1 MTSRPRHPKVL
12 RLGSQ
17 DSLVGSAVQDL
28 QAELRRLQ
36 VLQPGED
43 AACGLFDA
51 ATERALRRFQW
62 FAGHVPAALGPDG
75 ACVARAPQRLRVDGV
90 CGAATRRL
98 LDEFARRGWAATGLL
113 VRVRFERLPHTRANA
128 GFRAL
133 LDGTPGVG
141 LCERGFAPV
150 LAGLDAAAREL
161 GLYVFVNELFR
172 IDGADAGAIG
182 PPPSFSS
189 HRIGR
194 AVDLQL
200 GTEPGIVSG
209 RNPED
214 AARMRSAA
222 PGSSFARFRRHAQTA
237 LRCRWGGDFD
247 PVDLPHFDH
256 QLLPS
261 GGPTWLM
268 HHYFDQL
275 QVRQALINPAAIP
288 DDEAG

>member
-1 MTSRPRHPKVL
+1 MTSRPRPATVL

-36 VLQPGED
+36 LLQPGETVAD
-43 AACGLFDA
+43 GVFDA

-75 ACVARAPQRLRVDGV
+75 GPVARSPQRLRVDGA
-90 CGAATRRL
+90 CGTRTRRL
-98 LDEFARRGWAATGLL
+98 LDEFAHRGWVATGLL
-113 VRVRFERLPHTRANA
+113 VRIDFARLPHTRANA

-133 LDGTPGVG
+133 LGGASDVG

-150 LAGLDAAAREL
+150 LAGMDATARRL
-161 GLYVFVNELFR
+161 GVYVFVNELFR
-172 IDGADAGAIG
+172 VDGASSGAIG
-182 PPPSFSS
+182 APPSFSS

-200 GTEPGIVSG
+200 GVEPALVAG

-214 AARMRSAA
+214 AARFHGAA
-222 PGSSFARFRRHAQTA
+222 PGTPFARFRRQAQTA
-237 LRCRWGGDFD
+237 LKCRWGGDFD
-247 PVDLPHFDH
+247 PVDLPHFDR

-268 HHYFDQL
+268 HHFFDQL
-275 QVRQALINPAAIP
+275 HYRQALINPAAIP
-288 DDEAG
+288 EADLG